1 MNVLTIILMAVL
13 VFLSRYLFLEPKLP
27 VNLSPYMQRLLSYAA
42 PALLAAVIGPII
54 FVHTH
59 GVNLSVQNP
68 YLWAGLCTVILIM
81 LTKRILLTTTLG
93 FICFIGFKWALTLSS
108 QTL

>member
-1 MNVLTIILMAVL
+1 MTILTIVLMAIL

-27 VNLSPYMQRLLSYAA
+27 INLNPYMQRLLNYAA

-54 FVHTH
+54 FVHAQ
-59 GVNLSVQNP
+59 GADFSMQNP
-68 YLWAGLCTVILIM
+68 YLWAGLFTVILIM

-93 FICFIGFKWALTLSS
+93 FICFAAFKWVFSLPS
-108 QTL
+108 